1 MPKAVW
7 RNRVIA
13 ESADTVM
20 VEGNHY
26 FPPESIAQ
34 EYFVP
39 SEQHTVCH
47 WKGTADYFS
56 LEVDGERNQD
66 AAWTYPDPK
75 EAAENIRGH
84 YAFWKGVTI
93 SD

>member
-7 RNRVIA
+7 NDRVIA
-13 ESADTVM
+13 ESADTVQ

-39 SEQHTVCH
+39 SDTQTVCH
-47 WKGTADYFS
+47 WKGTAAYYS
-56 LEVDGERNQD
+56 LEVDGERNAD
-66 AAWTYPDPK
+66 AAWTYPEPK

-84 YAFWKGVTI
+84 YAFWKGVTV

>member
-1 MPKAVW
+1 MPKALW
-7 RNRVIA
+7 KDTVIA
-13 ESADTVM
+13 RSDTTVM

-34 EYFVP
+34 EYFRP
-39 SEQHTVCH
+39 SDTQTVCH
-47 WKGTADYFS
+47 WKGTASYYT
-56 LEVDGERNQD
+56 LTVDGQQNPD
-66 AAWTYPDPK
+66 AAWTYPEPK

>member
-7 RNRVIA
+7 KGRIVA
-13 ESADTVM
+13 ESAHTVL
-20 VEGNHY
+20 VDGNHY
-26 FPPESIAQ
+26 FPPDSIAQ

-39 SEQHTVCH
+39 SEKHTVCS
-47 WKGTADYFS
+47 WKGTAGYYS
-56 LEVDGERNQD
+56 LEIDGERNAD
-66 AAWTYPDPK
+66 AAWIYPDPK

-84 YAFWKGVTI
+84 YAFWKGVTV